1 VQREF
6 FMNPKNKEYLD
17 RVKKAQNDRDQVA
30 LQSLSEEINPIIEQ
44 MMEGKAFEYSPE
56 HLKTYQEVGGTPFL
70 DQQYTVFGEV
80 VEGLEVVDKIAAV
93 AKNSERPVDDIAMSV
108 SVIE

>member
-1 VQREF
+1 
-6 FMNPKNKEYLD
+6 MNPENKEYLD
-17 RVKKAQNDRDQVA
+17 RAKKAQNERDQVA
-30 LQSLSEEINPIIEQ
+30 LQSLSEEINPMIEQ
-44 MMEGKAFEYSPE
+44 MMEGKKFEYTPE
-56 HLKTYQEVGGTPFL
+56 HLQTYQEIGGAPFL

-93 AKNSERPVDDIAMSV
+93 AKNGERPVDDIPMSV